1 MQNQKLTWI
10 VREKKGKK
18 YTFSLRK
25 VRASE
30 IL

>member
-10 VREKKGKK
+10 VREKREK